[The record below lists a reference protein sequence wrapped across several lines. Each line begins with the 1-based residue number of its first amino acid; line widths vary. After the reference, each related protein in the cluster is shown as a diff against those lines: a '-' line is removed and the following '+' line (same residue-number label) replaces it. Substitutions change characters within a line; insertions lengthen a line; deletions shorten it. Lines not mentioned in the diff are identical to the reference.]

1 MRWRGQNRSQ
11 KMKASGGEVRL
22 SGTGS
27 HSRIF
32 TGEVFLEEPVPLRFE
47 DIFQCANE
55 QETIWRMKGY
65 LDCLRAMKEYGPPD
79 PRFVEYLVEKTGEK
93 AP

>member
-1 MRWRGQNRSQ
+1 MKWRGRNRPQ
-11 KMKASGGEVRL
+11 KRSADEVRPPI
-22 SGTGS
+22 SAGY
-27 HSRIF
+27 SRLL
-32 TGEVFLEEPVPLRFE
+32 GGDLFLEEPVPLRFE

>member
-1 MRWRGQNRSQ
+1 MRWRGRNRPKKQS
-11 KMKASGGEVRL
+11 ADEVRL
-22 SGTGS
+22 PSVPGYNRAIG
-27 HSRIF
+27 
-32 TGEVFLEEPVPLRFE
+32 GDLFLEEPVPLRFE

-79 PRFVEYLVEKTGEK
+79 PKFVEYLVEKTGEK

>member
-1 MRWRGQNRSQ
+1 MRWRGRNRPQ
-11 KMKASGGEVRL
+11 KRSADEIRMAETAGSSRVL
-22 SGTGS
+22 S
-27 HSRIF
+27 
-32 TGEVFLEEPVPLRFE
+32 GEVFLSEPVPLRFE

>member
-1 MRWRGQNRSQ
+1 MRWRGRSRPL
-11 KMKASGGEVRL
+11 KRSADEVRPPTSAGNSQVF
-22 SGTGS
+22 SGDL
-27 HSRIF
+27 
-32 TGEVFLEEPVPLRFE
+32 FLEEPVPLRFE

>member
-1 MRWRGQNRSQ
+1 MKWRGQNRAQ
-11 KMKASGGEVRL
+11 KMKAKEPFVPPSPGHNRAISGELFL
-22 SGTGS
+22 S
-27 HSRIF
+27 
-32 TGEVFLEEPVPLRFE
+32 EPVPLRFE
-47 DIFQCANE
+47 DIFKCANE

-65 LDCLRAMKEYGPPD
+65 LDCLRALNEYGPPD

>member
-1 MRWRGQNRSQ
+1 MRWRGRNRSKKQ
-11 KMKASGGEVRL
+11 SADEVRL
-22 SGTGS
+22 PSVPS
-27 HSRIF
+27 HSRVI
-32 TGEVFLEEPVPLRFE
+32 GGDLFLEEPVPLRFE

-55 QETIWRMKGY
+55 EETIWRMKGY
-65 LDCLRAMKEYGPPD
+65 LDCLRAMNEYGPPD